1 MKRKGAIT
9 FIAST
14 VLIIF
19 IAYVLSFGLTLG
31 DYEVKSLGKE
41 VKLGL
46 DLMGGVS
53 IEEEAVGKVDKDALE
68 RTKELLEL
76 RVNSLGVAETN
87 VQITGE
93 NRILIEIPSMYDAK
107 TALETIGK
115 TGKLR
120 FVGPDKTE
128 ILTGDDVEDAS
139 VVVDQTTNEPVV
151 QLTLKSAGAQ
161 KFAEATTKYVGQKIS
176 IYMDEEV
183 VSDPTV
189 DEPISGGKAIIKG
202 MGSIEQAKSLAGII
216 KSGAL
221 PVQLKPAQV
230 NTIGPALGANAI
242 PTSLKAAILGIALV
256 MLFMLFYY
264 RVPGFI
270 ADLALTVY
278 IILTML
284 IFTLVLKQTLT
295 LPGIA
300 GLLLSIGMA
309 VDANVI
315 IFERIKEELKNGKSI
330 KNAIDVGFHR
340 AWSSILDS
348 NVTTLIAGFAL
359 YLLGKGS
366 VKGFALTLNIGVICS
381 MFTAI
386 TFTRF
391 ILKAIV
397 NTGWF
402 KNTKFYGA

>member
-53 IEEEAVGKVDKDALE
+53 IEMEAVGKVDKEALE

-87 VQITGE
+87 VQISGE
-93 NRILIEIPSMYDAK
+93 NRMLIEIPSMYDAK

-128 ILTGDDVEDAS
+128 ILTGTDVENAS

-151 QLTLKSAGAQ
+151 QLTLKPEGAQ
-161 KFAEATTKYVGQKIS
+161 KFAEATTKYIDQKIS
-176 IYMDEEV
+176 IYMDEDV
-183 VSDPTV
+183 VSDPIV

-202 MGSIEQAKSLAGII
+202 MGSIEEAKSLAGII

-221 PVQLKPAQV
+221 PIELKPAQV

-242 PTSLKAAILGIALV
+242 PTSLKAAVLGIALV

-270 ADLALTVY
+270 ANLALTVY
-278 IILTML
+278 YT
-284 IFTLVLKQTLT
+284 
-295 LPGIA
+295 
-300 GLLLSIGMA
+300 
-309 VDANVI
+309 
-315 IFERIKEELKNGKSI
+315 E
-330 KNAIDVGFHR
+330 
-340 AWSSILDS
+340 
-348 NVTTLIAGFAL
+348 
-359 YLLGKGS
+359 
-366 VKGFALTLNIGVICS
+366 C
-381 MFTAI
+381 
-386 TFTRF
+386 
-391 ILKAIV
+391 
-397 NTGWF
+397 
-402 KNTKFYGA
+402 